1 MTKKTVLSTRV
12 LPQELISQLHEK
24 DFDVILHDFISIN
37 QLPKEKWLPKMVNF
51 SCAVFT
57 SQHAVKAVLSNN
69 INLKGKLIAALS
81 GETQRS
87 LNEAGLSILATGNQA
102 SDLAREI
109 LKFNISTATFFC
121 GNLHR
126 DELPTLLLQHGVVV
140 NKVIV
145 YNTQLTPHR
154 IAKHFDA
161 VLFFSPSAVN
171 SFYQQ
176 NDLPKNAVCFC
187 IGQTTASALKS
198 SPARI
203 VVATNPSPHEVIT
216 KVLHHEFN

>member
-12 LPQELISQLHEK
+12 LPQELISQLYEK
-24 DFDVILHDFISIN
+24 DFDVIHHNFISIY
-37 QLPKEKWLPKMVNF
+37 QLPQEKWLPKADNF

-57 SQHAVKAVLSNN
+57 SQHAAHAVLSSS
-69 INLKGKLIAALS
+69 INLTGKLIAALS

-87 LNEAGLSILATGNQA
+87 LNEAGLNVLAIGNQA
-102 SDLAREI
+102 SDLALEI
-109 LKFNISTATFFC
+109 LKFNVSKVTFFC

-126 DELPTLLLQHGVVV
+126 DELPMLLQQHGVMV

-145 YNTQLTPHR
+145 YNTQLTPHK
-154 IAKHFDA
+154 ITKHFDA
-161 VLFFSPSAVN
+161 VLFFSPSAVK

-198 SPARI
+198 SLASI
-203 VVATNPSPHEVIT
+203 IVATNPSPHEVIT
-216 KVLHHEFN
+216 EVLHHEFN

>member
-1 MTKKTVLSTRV
+1 
-12 LPQELISQLHEK
+12 
-24 DFDVILHDFISIN
+24 
-37 QLPKEKWLPKMVNF
+37 
-51 SCAVFT
+51 VFT
-57 SQHAVKAVLSNN
+57 SQHAVKAVLSSN
-69 INLKGKLIAALS
+69 INLMGKLIAALS

-87 LNEAGLSILATGNQA
+87 LNEAGLNVLVSGNQA
-102 SDLAREI
+102 SDLAQEI
-109 LKFNISTATFFC
+109 LKFNISTVTFFC

-145 YNTQLTPHR
+145 YNTQLTPHKV
-154 IAKHFDA
+154 ATHFDA

-198 SPARI
+198 SLAQI